1 MTRPLLAIRD
11 LRVEFKADGGTV
23 EAVSGV
29 SLDVPAHRTVAVVGE
44 SGSGKTVISQA
55 TLGILP
61 KNARI
66 MGGSIFFADPE
77 TPGQMLDLAA
87 LPQEHPTRRAIRGGR
102 ISIIFQEPMSSLS
115 PLHTIGDQIG
125 EALILHH
132 QVSEAEARERTAHML
147 HRVGFP
153 NPQEAVHRYPF
164 ELSGGLRQRAMI
176 AMALICRPA
185 MLIADEPTTALDV
198 TIQAQIL
205 KLMKDLQAE
214 FGMSILFI
222 SHDLGVVANIADEV
236 VVLYRG
242 RVMERGPLAELLTRP
257 QHPYLKALLDAVPRL
272 HTRAD
277 QRLTA
282 LREVK
287 VDHGLKLGRG
297 GNGEV
302 PARLRNDDVILE
314 VEGLRKVFLTRR
326 VGWLGGEGRQVI
338 AVDDVSFSVR
348 RGETLAIVG
357 ESGSGKTTVSKMIM
371 RALMPDGG
379 RIVFRGGPEGPIDV
393 LALDERQLQDFRHHI
408 QYMFQDPFGSL
419 DPRMTV
425 ADIVAEPLQI
435 HGVASEAERLDRV
448 KRLLQA
454 VGLDV
459 RHMRR
464 YPHSF
469 SGGQRQRIGI
479 ARALALE
486 PEILICDEPV
496 SALDVSVQAQ
506 ILNLL
511 KDLQRELG
519 LTYLFISHNLAVV
532 KYIAQRIAVMCAGR
546 MVELAPTERLFASP
560 QHPYTKTLLAAVPEP
575 DLANPL
581 DFQAL
586 ASGRMSE
593 PSLWPAPFTL
603 VKGSGRLHEV
613 EPGHFVRMR
622 D

>member
-1 MTRPLLAIRD
+1 MVEPLLAIRD
-11 LRVEFKADGGTV
+11 LRVEFKADGGKIQ
-23 EAVSGV
+23 AVAGV
-29 SLDVPAHRTVAVVGE
+29 SFDVPAHRTVAVVGE

-55 TLGILP
+55 VLGILP
-61 KNARI
+61 ANARI
-66 MGGSIFFADPE
+66 TGGSIFFDDPE
-77 TPGQMLDLAA
+77 TPGMLLDLAA

-115 PLHTIGDQIG
+115 PLHTIGNQIR
-125 EALILHH
+125 EALMLHH
-132 QVSEAEARERTAHML
+132 DVDEAEARERTVEML

-153 NPQEAVHRYPF
+153 NAKEAARHYPF

-185 MLIADEPTTALDV
+185 VLIADEPTTALDV

-222 SHDLGVVANIADEV
+222 SHDLGVVANIADEI

-242 RVMERGPLAELLTRP
+242 RVMERGPTAELLTRP

-277 QRLTA
+277 QRLVA

-287 VDHGLKLGRG
+287 VDHNLRLGR
-297 GNGEV
+297 NG
-302 PARLRNDDVILE
+302 PARDRPQGNSTILE
-314 VEGLRKVFLTRR
+314 VESLRKVFLTRR
-326 VGWLGGEGRQVI
+326 AGWLGGEGRRVV

-371 RALMPDGG
+371 RAIQPDGG
-379 RIVFRGGPEGPIDV
+379 RITFCCGGEGPIDV
-393 LALDERQLQDFRHHI
+393 LALDERELQDFRHHI
-408 QYMFQDPFGSL
+408 QYIFQDPFGSL

-435 HGVASEAERLDRV
+435 HGVKSEAERLDRV
-448 KRLLQA
+448 KRLLHA

-560 QHPYTKTLLAAVPEP
+560 RHPYTKTLLAAVPEP
-575 DLANPL
+575 DLDNPL
-581 DFQAL
+581 DFKAL

-593 PSLWPAPFTL
+593 PALWPAPFTL
-603 VKGSGRLHEV
+603 VEGSGRLHEV
-613 EPGHFVRMR
+613 EPGHFVRLQT
-622 D
+622 